1 MELSFLQ
8 EKEIAIA
15 EAHGLSQQQIKVLS
29 NGRLNYLQM
38 AVLRQAMEQ
47 GADMKTVKKAARP
60 RLSPEEMAE
69 LISHP
74 EQLNRPVKLPV
85 IVLPLILTVLLTG
98 VLYSVWKYAVY
109 LRRERLELRSEEI
122 TLLCGDTFQPGQYI
136 LRYPQSDDLYLPDSF
151 VAEVP
156 ETRIAVYRTAS
167 GDQKIL
173 RIRIYDK
180 QEPVI
185 RVTETPDP
193 DHCMDGVLSAH
204 DNADGELKAYVSCR
218 VEGDQ
223 IIYSVS
229 DSSGNRTEVS
239 RICRKENEEV

>member
-15 EAHGLSQQQIKVLS
+15 EAHGLSAQQIRLLS
-29 NGRLNYLQM
+29 NGKLNYLQM

-47 GADMKTVKKAARP
+47 GADMKTVRKAARP

-74 EQLNRPVKLPV
+74 EQLNRSVRLPVKV
-85 IVLPLILTVLLTG
+85 FPLILALLFTG
-98 VLYSVWKYAVY
+98 LLYSAWKYAVY
-109 LRRERLELRSEEI
+109 LRRDKLELRSEEI
-122 TLLCGDTFQPGQYI
+122 TLLCGDVFQPGQYI
-136 LRYPQSDDLYLPDSF
+136 LKYPQSDDLYLPESF
-151 VAEVP
+151 TAQIP
-156 ETRIAVYRTAS
+156 ENRIAVYRTAS

-180 QEPVI
+180 QKPVI
-185 RVTETPDP
+185 RITETPDP

-204 DNADGELKAYVSCR
+204 DNADGELKAYVSCT
-218 VEGDQ
+218 VDGDQ
-223 IIYSVS
+223 IIYSVC
-229 DSSGNRTEVS
+229 DSSGNRTEIS
-239 RICRKENEEV
+239 CTYREENEEV

>member
-15 EAHGLSQQQIKVLS
+15 EAHGLSPKQIRLLS
-29 NGRLNYLQM
+29 NGKLNYLQM

-47 GADMKTVKKAARP
+47 GTDMKTIRKAARP
-60 RLSPEEMAE
+60 KLSPEEMAE
-69 LISHP
+69 LIDHP
-74 EQLNRPVKLPV
+74 EQMNRPFRLPV
-85 IVLPLILTVLLTG
+85 WALPVLLTVLSAGL
-98 VLYSVWKYAVY
+98 LYIAWQYAVY
-109 LRRERLELRSEEI
+109 LRRDRLELRSEEI
-122 TLLCGDTFQPGQYI
+122 TLLCGDVFQPGQSI
-136 LRYPQSDDLYLPDSF
+136 LRYPQYDDLYLPDSF

-156 ETRIAVYRTAS
+156 ESRIAVYRTAS

-185 RVTETPDP
+185 RIKETPDP
-193 DHCMDGVLSAH
+193 DHCMEGLLSAS

-229 DSSGNRTEVS
+229 DSSGNRAEVS
-239 RICRKENEEV
+239 CTYREENEEV